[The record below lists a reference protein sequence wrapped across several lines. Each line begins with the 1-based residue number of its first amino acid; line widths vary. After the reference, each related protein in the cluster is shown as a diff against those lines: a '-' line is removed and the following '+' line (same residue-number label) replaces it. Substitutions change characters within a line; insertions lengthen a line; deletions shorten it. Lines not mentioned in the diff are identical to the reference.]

1 MTEGGTAVAVL
12 AIAATSLVAVKMTGN
27 VIYVPIGLLLET
39 YLEWYVAILLIQRI
53 RHALIGRA
61 MDDQDMR
68 KILHFLMNDSVV
80 YALNDCKSEVI
91 DPESFRF
98 KAEIGGVSSTVSKD
112 CAPSS
117 FSCGFFFEVVYS
129 KLSKH
134 VVGEEVVT
142 ALGSEVI
149 RLEKQIREL
158 VPGI

>member
-1 MTEGGTAVAVL
+1 MTEFFHPLLNCFMIIIVVNAHGGTAVAVL
-12 AIAATSLVAVKMTGN
+12 AIAAASLVAVKMTGN
-27 VIYVPIGLLLET
+27 
-39 YLEWYVAILLIQRI
+39 VAILLIQRI

-98 KAEIGGVSSTVSKD
+98 KAEIG
-112 CAPSS
+112 
-117 FSCGFFFEVVYS
+117 
-129 KLSKH
+129 
-134 VVGEEVVT
+134 EEVVT